1 MIDRSYLPFPSVRYY
16 HDRGMAKWM
25 GFFISEYSSA
35 LSEFDNVLEEI
46 SVYPIEKK
54 IALLNQLYVQNIDG
68 IFIYQDKNSRSEI
81 TGIIT
86 DLSLKHLVVKTSNG
100 HIRIGMKELLSVHLA

>member
-25 GFFISEYSSA
+25 GFFISEHSSA

-68 IFIYQDKNSRSEI
+68 IFIYQDKNKTLTDEKVSVI
-81 TGIIT
+81 HDGI
-86 DLSLKHLVVKTSNG
+86 LKGLQY
-100 HIRIGMKELLSVHLA
+100 ELGAKLR